1 MKYTLMV
8 SSEKGAFLFFPA
20 AIFERF
26 WIGQSEFCSKMD
38 PLSSN
43 YFISSFF
50 VRATGFSAFVVDD
63 DDDIDVDADEVR
75 TLLFKCSSLPL
86 CRGAAK
92 FFLFRCLVAK
102 SNSFSSSQIRPILS
116 PHIVDLTDSNP
127 PPYLFFEVKSIS
139 IAAAAAV

>member
-1 MKYTLMV
+1 
-8 SSEKGAFLFFPA
+8 
-20 AIFERF
+20 
-26 WIGQSEFCSKMD
+26 MD

-50 VRATGFSAFVVDD
+50 VRATVFSAFVVDD
-63 DDDIDVDADEVR
+63 DKDDIDVDVDDDDDDDIDVDDEEVR

-139 IAAAAAV
+139 IAAAAV

>member
-1 MKYTLMV
+1 
-8 SSEKGAFLFFPA
+8 
-20 AIFERF
+20 
-26 WIGQSEFCSKMD
+26 MD

-63 DDDIDVDADEVR
+63 DDDIDVDVDDDDDDDDDDIDVDVDEDEVR

-102 SNSFSSSQIRPILS
+102 SNSFSSSQMRPILS

>member
-1 MKYTLMV
+1 
-8 SSEKGAFLFFPA
+8 
-20 AIFERF
+20 
-26 WIGQSEFCSKMD
+26 MD

-63 DDDIDVDADEVR
+63 DDDDDIDVDVDEDEVR
-75 TLLFKCSSLPL
+75 TLLFKCSSLPM